1 MGRTVA
7 VVNQKGGVG
16 KTTVT
21 LGLASAAWA
30 AGQRVLVVDMDPQAS
45 TTWVLG
51 IDPESTEAS
60 SADLLAKHGAVT
72 PLASTWGDNIEVIPG
87 AAALQGLEHGSG
99 KAPEQRLRTALAPL
113 IGSYDVVF
121 IDCPPSLGNLTL
133 NALTAAQHVLIVSD
147 PAALGLRGIA
157 NVADL
162 IDSVWESSNPE
173 LDLAGVIVNKMP
185 AVSAEADRRYDELS
199 RSVGKKAV
207 WQPAIPNRVI
217 VNQAIAERRPIHSYG
232 YKAQDITE
240 VFDKL
245 WAKLRKK
252 LKAEQA

>member
-1 MGRTVA
+1 MA

-30 AGQRVLVVDMDPQAS
+30 AGHRVLVVDMDPQAS

-51 IDPESTEAS
+51 VDPETVEGGT
-60 SADLLAKHGAVT
+60 ADLVARTGKAS
-72 PLASTWGDNIEVIPG
+72 PLASAWGEDVHVIP
-87 AAALQGLEHGSG
+87 ANRALQSLEHGAG
-99 KAPEQRLRTALAPL
+99 RTPEQRLRSALASL
-113 IGSYDVVF
+113 EDDYDAVL

-157 NVADL
+157 SVADL
-162 IDSVWESSNPE
+162 IDSVWESSNPD

-207 WQPAIPNRVI
+207 WQPAIPSRVI

-232 YKAQDITE
+232 SRALDLTE
-240 VFDKL
+240 AFDKL
-245 WAKLRKK
+245 WSKLRKR
-252 LKAEQA
+252 LKA

>member
-30 AGQRVLVVDMDPQAS
+30 AGHRVLVVDMDPQAS

-51 IDPESTEAS
+51 LDPESVEAGTS
-60 SADLLAKHGAVT
+60 ELLTRSGKATPVASA
-72 PLASTWGDNIEVIPG
+72 WGDEVSVLPG
-87 AAALQGLEHGSG
+87 SRALQALEHGTG
-99 KAPEQRLRTALAPL
+99 RTPEQRLRSALAAVEDD
-113 IGSYDVVF
+113 YDAVL
-121 IDCPPSLGNLTL
+121 IDCPPSLGNLTV

-157 NVADL
+157 SVADV
-162 IDSVWESSNPE
+162 IDSVWESSNPD

-207 WQPAIPNRVI
+207 WQPAIPSRVI
-217 VNQAIAERRPIHSYG
+217 INQAIAERRPIHSYG
-232 YKAQDITE
+232 SRAQDLTE
-240 VFDKL
+240 AFDKL
-245 WAKLRKK
+245 WAKLRRR
-252 LKAEQA
+252 LKA